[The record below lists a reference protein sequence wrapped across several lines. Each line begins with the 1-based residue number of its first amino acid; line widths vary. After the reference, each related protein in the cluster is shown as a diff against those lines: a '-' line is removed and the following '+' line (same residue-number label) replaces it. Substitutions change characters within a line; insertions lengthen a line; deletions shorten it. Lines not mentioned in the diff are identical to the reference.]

1 VFASWG
7 SPRAVAYRNHQRM
20 SHDGGTAVTVQA
32 MVYGNLDDRSGTG
45 VLFTRD
51 PQSGDPT
58 PMGEFLP
65 RGQGEDVVS
74 GEVDP
79 LDLADLAQRL
89 PEVHAALLA
98 AGRALERHARDVQDV
113 EFTWSAAGCTCCR
126 PGTRNGRPA
135 PR

>member
-1 VFASWG
+1 
-7 SPRAVAYRNHQRM
+7 M

-51 PQSGDPT
+51 PQSGDPA

-79 LDLADLAQRL
+79 LDLADLAERL
-89 PEVHAALLA
+89 PEVHAALLRRGPR
-98 AGRALERHARDVQDV
+98 AG
-113 EFTWSAAGCTCCR
+113 
-126 PGTRNGRPA
+126 A
-135 PR
+135 PRPRRAGHRVHRGARQAVPPADPGREALGPRPR